1 MHGWIGETFTSDVG
15 WSHLERLVDIG
26 DRMTGS
32 PGEREALT
40 ATRDALAELGARD
53 AHVETFDIQGWVR
66 GSSGIETPSGETE
79 SIALPRSPAG
89 AATGRLVDCGDG
101 LPADFEADLDGA
113 VVVTSSTVPDH
124 YDRFVH
130 RREKYYRA
138 VEAGAAAFVFR
149 NHTPG
154 CLAPT
159 GSVGTDD
166 TPLGPVPAVGVSRE
180 VGTRL
185 VRRHEGER
193 VTVRVDCETPDATS
207 GVVRADI
214 GPDTDRAVYLTS
226 HVDAHDIAEGAV
238 DNAAGTATVLEA
250 ARALLAREAD
260 LDRRVRL
267 VCFGAEEVG
276 LRGSKREAELV
287 DPDAVHAVVNCDG
300 VCRGRTLQW
309 YTHGFDELGAA
320 VDRVADRFGHPV
332 SVRPTQHPHSDHW
345 PFVARGIPAL
355 LVSSDDGDRGRGWG
369 HTRADTL
376 DKLERRTLRE
386 GAILVTELVAELAAG
401 DPIPRRDPEAVAAD
415 LEAQDLAA
423 GMRATGDWPFEREL
437 SSGSRSPTE
446 GDF

>member
-1 MHGWIGETFTSDVG
+1 MYGWIGETFTSDVG

-40 ATRDALAELGARD
+40 TTRDALAELGARN
-53 AHVETFDIQGWVR
+53 ATVETFGVQGWVR
-66 GSSGIETPSGETE
+66 GSSGIETPDDGTA

-101 LPADFEADLDGA
+101 LPADFEAALDGA
-113 VVVTSSTVPDH
+113 VVVVSSTVPDH
-124 YDRFVH
+124 YDRFIH

-166 TPLGPVPAVGVSRE
+166 APIGPIPAVGVSKE
-180 VGTRL
+180 AGTRL
-185 VRRHEGER
+185 VRRHEDEQ

-250 ARALLAREAD
+250 TRALLARDTD
-260 LDRRVRL
+260 LSRRVRV

-276 LRGSKREAELV
+276 LRGSKREAERI
-287 DPDAVHAVVNCDG
+287 DPDAVQALVNCDG

-309 YTHGFDELGAA
+309 YTHGFGALADA
-320 VDRVADRFGHPV
+320 VTDIADRFGHPV
-332 SVRPTQHPHSDHW
+332 SVHPTQHPHSDHW
-345 PFVARGIPAL
+345 PFVARGVPAL
-355 LVSSDDGDRGRGWG
+355 LVSSEGDDRGRGWG

-386 GAILVTELVAELAAG
+386 GAVLVAAVVAALADG
-401 DPIPRRDPEAVAAD
+401 DRIDRRDPDAIAAD
-415 LEAQDLAA
+415 LEREDLAA
-423 GMRATGDWPFEREL
+423 GMRATGDWPF
-437 SSGSRSPTE
+437 
-446 GDF
+446 

>member
-15 WSHLERLVDIG
+15 WSHLERLADIG
-26 DRMTGS
+26 DRMAGS

-40 ATRDALAELGARD
+40 ATRDALADLGARD
-53 AHVETFDIQGWVR
+53 AHVETFDVQGWVR

-101 LPADFEADLDGA
+101 LPADFETDLDGA
-113 VVVTSSTVPDH
+113 VVVASSTVPDH

-138 VEAGAAAFVFR
+138 AEAGAAAFVFR
-149 NHTPG
+149 NDTPG

-166 TPLGPVPAVGVSRE
+166 TPLGPIPAVGVSRE

-214 GPDTDRAVYLTS
+214 GPDTDRAVHLTS

-238 DNAAGTATVLEA
+238 DNAAGTATVLEVV
-250 ARALLAREAD
+250 RALLARDAD
-260 LDRRVRL
+260 LSRRVRI

-276 LRGSKREAELV
+276 LRGSKREAERI
-287 DPDAVHAVVNCDG
+287 DPDAVQALVNCDG

-309 YTHGFDELGAA
+309 YTHGFQALGDA
-320 VDRVADRFGHPV
+320 VRDVADRFGHPV
-332 SVRPTQHPHSDHW
+332 SVRPSQHPHSDHW
-345 PFVARGIPAL
+345 PFVARGFPAL
-355 LVSSDDGDRGRGWG
+355 LVSSEGDDRGRGWG

-386 GAILVTELVAELAAG
+386 GAILVTGVVAALADA
-401 DPIPRRDPEAVAAD
+401 DRIDRRSPEGVAAD
-415 LEAQDLAA
+415 LEREDLAA
-423 GMRATGDWPFEREL
+423 GMRATGDWPF
-437 SSGSRSPTE
+437 
-446 GDF
+446 

>member
-1 MHGWIGETFTSDVG
+1 MYGWIGETFTSDVG

-26 DRMTGS
+26 NRMAGS

-40 ATRDALAELGARD
+40 ATRDALAAVGARN
-53 AHVETFDIQGWVR
+53 ASVEGFDVQGWVR
-66 GSSGIETPSGETE
+66 GSSAVETPDGDAD

-89 AATGRLVDCGDG
+89 NVTGPLVDCGDG
-101 LPADFEADLDGA
+101 LPADFDRDLEGA
-113 VVVTSSTVPDH
+113 VVLVSSTVPDH
-124 YDRFVH
+124 YDRFIH

-159 GSVGTDD
+159 GSVGTDAA
-166 TPLGPVPAVGVSRE
+166 PLGPVPAVGVSRE

-185 VRRHEGER
+185 SRRHEGAA
-193 VTVRVDCETPDATS
+193 VSVRVDCETPSAES
-207 GVVRADI
+207 GVVRADL

-238 DNAAGTATVLEA
+238 DNAAGTATVIEV
-250 ARALLAREAD
+250 ARALIARESD
-260 LDRRVRL
+260 LSRRVRI

-276 LRGSKREAELV
+276 LRGSKREVARI
-287 DPDAVHAVVNCDG
+287 DPDAVQALVNCDG

-320 VDRVADRFGHPV
+320 VEGVADRFGHPV

-345 PFVARGIPAL
+345 PFVARGVPAL
-355 LVSSDDGDRGRGWG
+355 LVSSDGDDRGRGWG

-386 GAILVTELVAELAAG
+386 GAILVTGVVAALADADRIG
-401 DPIPRRDPEAVAAD
+401 RHDPETIAAA
-415 LEAQDLAA
+415 LEREDLAA
-423 GMRATGDWPFEREL
+423 GLRATGDWPF
-437 SSGSRSPTE
+437 
-446 GDF
+446 

>member
-1 MHGWIGETFTSDVG
+1 MNWIGETFTSDAG
-15 WSHLERLVDIG
+15 WNHLERLADVG
-26 DRMTGS
+26 NRMAGS
-32 PGEREALT
+32 PGEREALA
-40 ATRDALAELGARD
+40 ATRDALDALGARNAGVD
-53 AHVETFDIQGWVR
+53 DFEIQGWVR
-66 GSSGIETPSGETE
+66 GASRIDTPAGETE
-79 SIALPRSPAG
+79 CIALPRTPAG
-89 AATGRLVDCGDG
+89 TTTGPLIDCGDG
-101 LPADFEADLDGA
+101 LPGDFADADLDGSVA
-113 VVVTSSTVPDH
+113 LVSATVPDH

-138 VEAGAAAFVFR
+138 VEAGADAFVFR

-159 GSVGTDD
+159 GSVGADAD
-166 TPLGPVPAVGVSRE
+166 PLGPIPAVGVSRE
-180 VGTRL
+180 VGLRL
-185 VRRHEGER
+185 ARRHAGER
-193 VTVRVDCETPDATS
+193 VTVAVDCETPPAES
-207 GVVRADI
+207 GVVRADV

-238 DNAAGTATVLEA
+238 DNAAGTATVLEVV
-250 ARALLAREAD
+250 RALLERETD
-260 LDRRVRL
+260 LDRRVRV

-300 VCRGRTLQW
+300 VCRGRTLQC

-320 VDRVADRFGHPV
+320 IGRVADRFGHPV

-345 PFVARGIPAL
+345 PFVARGVPAL

-386 GAILVTELVAELAAG
+386 GAIIVAALVADLAG
-401 DPIPRRDPEAVAAD
+401 VDRIPRRDPADVAAD
-415 LEAQDLAA
+415 LAAQDLDE
-423 GMRATGDWPFEREL
+423 GMRVTGDWPF
-437 SSGSRSPTE
+437 STDGT
-446 GDF
+446 F

>member
-1 MHGWIGETFTSDVG
+1 MHGWIGETFTSDTG

-26 DRMTGS
+26 DRMAGS

-40 ATRDALAELGARD
+40 ATRDALADLGARD
-53 AHVETFDIQGWVR
+53 AHVETFDVQGWVR
-66 GSSGIETPSGETE
+66 GSSGVETPDGDTE
-79 SIALPRSPAG
+79 SIALPRSPSG
-89 AATGRLVDCGDG
+89 SATGRLVDCGDG

-113 VVVTSSTVPDH
+113 VVVVSSTVPDH
-124 YDRFVH
+124 YDRFIH

-166 TPLGPVPAVGVSRE
+166 SPLGPIPAVGVSKE

-185 VRRHEGER
+185 VRRHEGKQ
-193 VTVRVDCETPDATS
+193 VTVRVDCETPAATS

-238 DNAAGTATVLEA
+238 DNAAGTATVLEVT
-250 ARALLAREAD
+250 RALLARDAD
-260 LDRRVRL
+260 LSRRVRI

-276 LRGSKREAELV
+276 LRGSKREAERI
-287 DPDAVHAVVNCDG
+287 DPDAVQALVNCDG

-309 YTHGFDELGAA
+309 YTHGFEALGDA
-320 VDRVADRFGHPV
+320 VTDVANRVGHPV
-332 SVRPTQHPHSDHW
+332 SVRPSQHPHSDHW
-345 PFVARGIPAL
+345 PFVARGVPAL
-355 LVSSDDGDRGRGWG
+355 LVSSEGDDRGRGWG

-386 GAILVTELVAELAAG
+386 GAILVTGVVAALADA
-401 DPIPRRDPEAVAAD
+401 DRIDRRSTEAIAAD
-415 LEAQDLAA
+415 LEREDLAA
-423 GMRATGDWPFEREL
+423 GMRATGDWPF
-437 SSGSRSPTE
+437 
-446 GDF
+446 